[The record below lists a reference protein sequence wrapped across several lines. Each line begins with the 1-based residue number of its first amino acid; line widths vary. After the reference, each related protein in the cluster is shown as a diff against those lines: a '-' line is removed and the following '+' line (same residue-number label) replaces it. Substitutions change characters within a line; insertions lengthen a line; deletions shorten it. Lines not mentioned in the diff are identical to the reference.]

1 MWVDRIE
8 VWIYSQSQKSTIH
21 TLNLEYNRNVR
32 PSNILVSNFVLILLY
47 SLKHF
52 QLNRIFS
59 TAKKFP
65 ELANKV
71 EEFLLICTFLYFNF
85 MSLKRQ

>member
-8 VWIYSQSQKSTIH
+8 VWIYSQSQKSMIH
-21 TLNLEYNRNVR
+21 SLNLEYNKNAR
-32 PSNILVSNFVLILLY
+32 PSNILVSNFVLVLLH
-47 SLKHF
+47 SLNHF

-65 ELANKV
+65 KLANKV
-71 EEFLLICTFLYFNF
+71 EEFLLICTFLYLNF

>member
-8 VWIYSQSQKSTIH
+8 VWIYSQSQKPTIH
-21 TLNLEYNRNVR
+21 SLNLEYNRNVR
-32 PSNILVSNFVLILLY
+32 PSNILVSKFALTLLH

-59 TAKKFP
+59 AAKKFP

-71 EEFLLICTFLYFNF
+71 EEFLSICTFLYFNF
-85 MSLKRQ
+85 MPLKRQ